1 MRTFIKYILAVS
13 MMFCCWACL
22 DEHPKDQLDQEAIY
36 NNADNIYKNAVAS
49 LYNYIGSNQE
59 SEGLQGTCRGIY
71 DYNTLTTDE
80 AMNPIRGG
88 DWYDGGLWENMYK
101 HTWNANDMYLY
112 NVWKYLFKVIVLS
125 NQSLSVIDSHK
136 QLLTAEQAENYKAE
150 VRAVRA
156 LFYYYAM
163 DMFGRIPIVTAY
175 DVKPNQVVQS
185 ERSEVFKFIVEEL
198 QDVAPQLADKHANKE
213 GDYYGRIT
221 RPVVNFLLAKLALNA
236 EIYAD
241 DDWTDEKKLDG
252 KDIFFTVN
260 GNKLNAWQ
268 TCVWYCDQLT
278 QEGYE
283 LETNYASNFSVHN
296 ENSKENIF
304 TIPLDKNLYL
314 NEYHYLFRSRHYK
327 HGGAYGGSSEN
338 GTCATVSTV
347 KAYGYGT
354 DHVDNRFKT
363 NFYADTVFVDGK
375 KIYLD
380 NGKPLVYM
388 PLELKLNLSDS
399 PYKQTAGARVG
410 KYEVDRTAY
419 ADGKQVDNDIVLFRY
434 GDALLMKA
442 EAKVRNGEDGSIEL
456 NAIRDRVGMPHVEPT
471 LNNILKERLL
481 ELVWEGWRRQDLI
494 RFGKFTKAY
503 DQRIPIENEN
513 TGFTTIFPI
522 PQKCLD
528 LNKNLK
534 QNKGYK

>member
-1 MRTFIKYILAVS
+1 MKTIIKYILVAPLILCFS
-13 MMFCCWACL
+13 SCL

-36 NNADNIYKNAVAS
+36 NNADNIYKNTVAS

-80 AMNPIRGG
+80 AMIPIRGG
-88 DWYDGGLWENMYK
+88 DWYDGGLWENMYQHK
-101 HTWNANDMYLY
+101 WNANDINFY
-112 NVWKYLFKVIVLS
+112 NVWKYLFKVIVIS
-125 NQSLSVIDSHK
+125 NQSLSIIDSH
-136 QLLTAEQAENYKAE
+136 QTLLSAEQTRDFTAE

-163 DMFGRIPIVTAY
+163 DMFGRVPIVTSY
-175 DVKPNQVVQS
+175 DVKLEQVTQS
-185 ERSEVFKFIVEEL
+185 ERSEVFKFIVDEL
-198 QDVAPQLADKHANKE
+198 QDVAPQLADEHSNKE
-213 GDYYGRIT
+213 GDYYGRVT
-221 RPVVNFLLAKLALNA
+221 RPVANFLLAKLALNA
-236 EIYAD
+236 EIYTD
-241 DDWTDEKKLDG
+241 DNWTDGKRQDGKSIYFNVNGEKK
-252 KDIFFTVN
+252 
-260 GNKLNAWQ
+260 NAWE
-268 TCVWYCDQLT
+268 TCIWYCEQLR

-283 LETNYASNFSVHN
+283 LESDYASNFAVHN

-314 NEYHYLFRSRHYK
+314 NEYHYLYRSRHYK

-347 KAYGYGT
+347 KAFGYGT
-354 DHVDNRFKT
+354 DHVDNRFKI
-363 NFYADTVFVDGK
+363 NFYADTVLVDGK

-419 ADGKQVDNDIVLFRY
+419 SDGRQVDNDIVLFRY
-434 GDALLMKA
+434 GDALLMEA

-456 NAIRDRVGMPHVEPT
+456 NAIRDRVGMPHVEAN
-471 LNNILKERLL
+471 LDNILKERLL

-494 RFGKFTKAY
+494 RFGKYTKAY
-503 DQRIPIENEN
+503 DQRTPVEKES
-513 TGFTTIFPI
+513 TGFTTVFPI
-522 PQKCLD
+522 PQRCLD
-528 LNKNLK
+528 LNKKLK
-534 QNKGYK
+534 QNPSY

>member
-283 LETNYASNFSVHN
+283 LETDYASNFSVHN

-494 RFGKFTKAY
+494 RFGKYTKAY

>member
-1 MRTFIKYILAVS
+1 MKTIIKYILVAPLMLCFS
-13 MMFCCWACL
+13 SCL

-36 NNADNIYKNAVAS
+36 NNADNIYKNTVAS

-80 AMNPIRGG
+80 AMIPIRGG
-88 DWYDGGLWENMYK
+88 DWYDGGLWENMYQHK
-101 HTWNANDMYLY
+101 WNANDINLY
-112 NVWKYLFKVIVLS
+112 NVWKYLFKVIVIS
-125 NQSLSVIDSHK
+125 NQSLSIIDSH
-136 QLLTAEQAENYKAE
+136 QTLLSAEQTRDFTAE

-163 DMFGRIPIVTAY
+163 DMFGRVPIVTSY
-175 DVKPNQVVQS
+175 NVKLEQVTQS
-185 ERSEVFKFIVEEL
+185 ERSEVFKFIVDEL
-198 QDVAPQLADKHANKE
+198 QDVAPQLADEHSNKE
-213 GDYYGRIT
+213 GNYYGRVT
-221 RPVVNFLLAKLALNA
+221 RPVANFLLAKLALNA
-236 EIYAD
+236 EIYTD
-241 DDWTDEKKLDG
+241 DNWTDGKRQDGKSIYFNVNGEKK
-252 KDIFFTVN
+252 
-260 GNKLNAWQ
+260 NAWE
-268 TCVWYCDQLT
+268 TCIWYCEQLR

-283 LETNYASNFSVHN
+283 LESDYASNFAVHN
-296 ENSKENIF
+296 ESSKENIF

-314 NEYHYLFRSRHYK
+314 NEYHYLYRSRHYK

-347 KAYGYGT
+347 NAFGYGT
-354 DHVDNRFKT
+354 DNVDNRFKI
-363 NFYADTVFVDGK
+363 NFYADTVLVDGK

-388 PLELKLNLSDS
+388 PLELKLNLSNS

-419 ADGKQVDNDIVLFRY
+419 SDGRQVDNDIVLFRY
-434 GDALLMKA
+434 GDALLMEA

-456 NAIRDRVGMPHVEPT
+456 NAIRDRVGMPHVEAN
-471 LNNILKERLL
+471 LDNILTERLL

-494 RFGKFTKAY
+494 RFGKYTKAY
-503 DQRIPIENEN
+503 DQRTPLEKEA
-513 TGFTTIFPI
+513 TGFTTVFPI
-522 PQKCLD
+522 PQRCLD
-528 LNKNLK
+528 LNKKLK
-534 QNKGYK
+534 QNPSY

>member
-1 MRTFIKYILAVS
+1 MKTIIKCILAAPLMLCFS
-13 MMFCCWACL
+13 SCL

-80 AMNPIRGG
+80 AMIPIRGG
-88 DWYDGGLWENMYK
+88 DWYDGGLWENMYQHK
-101 HTWNANDMYLY
+101 WNANDINLY
-112 NVWKYLFKVIVLS
+112 NVWKYLFKIIVIS
-125 NQSLSVIDSHK
+125 NQSLSIIDSHK
-136 QLLTAEQAENYKAE
+136 SLLSAEQTRDFTAE

-163 DMFGRIPIVTAY
+163 DMFGRVPIVTSY
-175 DVKPNQVVQS
+175 DVKLEQVTQS
-185 ERSEVFKFIVEEL
+185 ERSEVFKFIVDEL
-198 QDVAPQLADKHANKE
+198 QDVAPQLADEHSNKE
-213 GDYYGRIT
+213 GNYYGRVT
-221 RPVVNFLLAKLALNA
+221 RPVANFLLAKLALNA
-236 EIYAD
+236 EIYTD
-241 DDWTDEKKLDG
+241 DNWTDGKRQDGKSIYFNVNGEKK
-252 KDIFFTVN
+252 
-260 GNKLNAWQ
+260 NAWE
-268 TCVWYCDQLT
+268 TCIWYCEQLR

-283 LETNYASNFSVHN
+283 LESDYASNFAVHN

-314 NEYHYLFRSRHYK
+314 NEYHYLYRSRHYK

-347 KAYGYGT
+347 KSFGYGT
-354 DHVDNRFKT
+354 DHVDNRFKI
-363 NFYADTVFVDGK
+363 NFYADTVLVDGK

-419 ADGKQVDNDIVLFRY
+419 SDGRQVDNDIVLFRY
-434 GDALLMKA
+434 GDALLMEA

-456 NAIRDRVGMPHVEPT
+456 NAIRDRVGMPHVEAN
-471 LNNILKERLL
+471 LDNILKERLL

-494 RFGKFTKAY
+494 RFGKYTKAY
-503 DQRIPIENEN
+503 DQRTPLEKES
-513 TGFTTIFPI
+513 TGFTTVFPI
-522 PQKCLD
+522 PQRCLD
-528 LNKNLK
+528 LNKKLK
-534 QNKGYK
+534 QNPSY

>member
-1 MRTFIKYILAVS
+1 MKTIIKYILAAPLMLCFS
-13 MMFCCWACL
+13 SCL

-88 DWYDGGLWENMYK
+88 DWYDGGLWENMYQHK
-101 HTWNANDMYLY
+101 WNANDINLY
-112 NVWKYLFKVIVLS
+112 NVWKYLFKVIVIS
-125 NQSLSVIDSHK
+125 NQSLSIIDSH
-136 QLLTAEQAENYKAE
+136 QTLLSAEQTRDFTAE

-163 DMFGRIPIVTAY
+163 DMFGRVPIVTSY
-175 DVKPNQVVQS
+175 DVKLEQVTQS
-185 ERSEVFKFIVEEL
+185 ERSEVFKFIVDEL
-198 QDVAPQLADKHANKE
+198 QDVAPQLADEHSNKE
-213 GDYYGRIT
+213 GNYYGRVT
-221 RPVVNFLLAKLALNA
+221 RPVANFLLAKLALNA
-236 EIYAD
+236 EIYTD
-241 DDWTDEKKLDG
+241 DNWTDGKRQDGKSIYFNVNGEKK
-252 KDIFFTVN
+252 
-260 GNKLNAWQ
+260 NAWE
-268 TCVWYCDQLT
+268 TCIWYCEQLR

-283 LETNYASNFSVHN
+283 LESDYASNFAVHN

-314 NEYHYLFRSRHYK
+314 NEYHYHYRSRHYK

-347 KAYGYGT
+347 KAFGYGT
-354 DHVDNRFKT
+354 DNVDNRFKI
-363 NFYADTVFVDGK
+363 NFYADTVLVDGK

-419 ADGKQVDNDIVLFRY
+419 SDGRQVDNDIVLFRY
-434 GDALLMKA
+434 GDALLMEA

-456 NAIRDRVGMPHVEPT
+456 NAIRDRVGMPHVEAN
-471 LNNILKERLL
+471 LDNILTERLL

-494 RFGKFTKAY
+494 RFGKYTKAY
-503 DQRIPIENEN
+503 DQRTPLEKES
-513 TGFTTIFPI
+513 TGFTTVFPI
-522 PQKCLD
+522 PQRCRD
-528 LNKNLK
+528 LNKKLK
-534 QNKGYK
+534 QNPSY